1 MAASIWKPDRHLLFS
16 ANPRK
21 WKPRLPDFD
30 LRISRSLGNC
40 QLQVPQGAEEKLRTV
55 EVAQSPSQKQLEP

>member
-1 MAASIWKPDRHLLFS
+1 MAASIWKPDRHLLYS

-30 LRISRSLGNC
+30 LRISRILGKR
-40 QLQVPQGAEEKLRTV
+40 QLRVLQGAEVKLRTV
-55 EVAQSPSQKQLEP
+55 EVAQSPSQKELEP